1 MTVSEANVPQKNHRL
16 LRLVFALVLVFAVA
30 YVGFRLGAQAKLTV
44 GAWLDTGLLTAAILI
59 GAGRAILDSIPSVM
73 EFYSHKPL
81 IELWRPLAAVFAGF
95 VAVGLSS
102 PHKYHFP
109 DAFLN
114 LGGVQV
120 YDRTDSGRRYLTF
133 AVSYVDDAV
142 DFDARSG
149 KFEKGV
155 VPEPNAEQFLV
166 RLAQALSNC
175 NENPGQV
182 AHLQLIGFAST

>member
-1 MTVSEANVPQKNHRL
+1 MTVSEAKEPQQNHRL
-16 LRLVFALVLVFAVA
+16 LRLMFAMVLVVVVA
-30 YVGFRLGAQAKLTV
+30 YVAFRLGGQVKLTV
-44 GAWLDTGLLTAAILI
+44 GAWLDTGLLTGAILI

-102 PHKYHFP
+102 PHKHHFP

-120 YDRTDSGRRYLTF
+120 YDRTRF
-133 AVSYVDDAV
+133 W
-142 DFDARSG
+142 
-149 KFEKGV
+149 
-155 VPEPNAEQFLV
+155 P
-166 RLAQALSNC
+166 ALSDVWGVLC
-175 NENPGQV
+175 
-182 AHLQLIGFAST
+182 